1 MNDGLM
7 VHFFCH
13 KLLYVLR
20 LQDSWVRDSA
30 PGFCP
35 QEEVDCQGNC
45 QHLQSQG
52 PKGMQNL
59 SSVQASPGNWE
70 MDGCT
75 FAYASM
81 SNECSLGQGD
91 QQNYC
96 SQELYCD

>member
-13 KLLYVLR
+13 KLFYMLR

-52 PKGMQNL
+52 PKGMQF
-59 SSVQASPGNWE
+59 SPGKSRQLG
-70 MDGCT
+70 DGWVHGCLC
-75 FAYASM
+75 F
-81 SNECSLGQGD
+81 NE
-91 QQNYC
+91 
-96 SQELYCD
+96 